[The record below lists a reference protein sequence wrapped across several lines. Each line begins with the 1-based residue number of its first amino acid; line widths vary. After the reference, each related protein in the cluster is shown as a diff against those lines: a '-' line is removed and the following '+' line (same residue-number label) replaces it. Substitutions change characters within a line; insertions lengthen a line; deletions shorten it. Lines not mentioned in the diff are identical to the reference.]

1 MNTFSAAGDLFGAL
15 SPLVDKPP
23 DPSEVGQGWIGFL
36 MFLFLAVA
44 TVLLWLS
51 FRRQLKKV
59 NFEEEPDPTPSR
71 TRRQAGPGAG
81 PIAGPGTGSGTGSTA
96 GPTAGPGTGSGTT
109 KP

>member
-1 MNTFSAAGDLFGAL
+1 MNTFSAAGDLVGAL
-15 SPLVDKPP
+15 VPLVDKTP

-59 NFEEEPDPTPSR
+59 NFEEEADPAPSR
-71 TRRQAGPGAG
+71 PDTQGQAGPGAG
-81 PIAGPGTGSGTGSTA
+81 PITRS
-96 GPTAGPGTGSGTT
+96 GPT

>member
-36 MFLFLAVA
+36 VFVFLAVA

-51 FRRQLKKV
+51 FRRQLRKV
-59 NFEEEPDPTPSR
+59 DFEEQPERPRRSR
-71 TRRQAGPGAG
+71 KQRAQEREARER
-81 PIAGPGTGSGTGSTA
+81 
-96 GPTAGPGTGSGTT
+96 
-109 KP
+109 

>member
-1 MNTFSAAGDLFGAL
+1 MNTSSVLGAL
-15 SPLVDKPP
+15 VGALVPLVDKPP

-59 NFEEEPDPTPSR
+59 NFEEEPD
-71 TRRQAGPGAG
+71 QAGE
-81 PIAGPGTGSGTGSTA
+81 
-96 GPTAGPGTGSGTT
+96 PTAGPNTGPNTGSGTGSGTT